1 MKRVYL
7 STAMNV
13 QRLATLF
20 HPAKTH
26 DLFTRRRQF
35 RAQGHWR
42 RHHQGEL
49 QCKETNQDMYWKLK
63 RQKFLSNPI
72 LAEFP
77 AIQFFFVHFTWYM
90 FYSIKYANQRRNK
103 NDMDDN
109 NCQPRVFSP
118 PYHLQLFLA
127 LSSLLLL
134 CSSPGPE
141 LRLDFQEL
149 QN

>member
-1 MKRVYL
+1 ML
-7 STAMNV
+7 WG
-13 QRLATLF
+13 QQIGGILF
-20 HPAKTH
+20 SGYSLDKLTRAAYSHPYIHT
-26 DLFTRRRQF
+26 
-35 RAQGHWR
+35 
-42 RHHQGEL
+42 
-49 QCKETNQDMYWKLK
+49 WKLK

-72 LAEFP
+72 LAEFL